1 MIDSTL
7 IVVLLLLTIVTAVH
21 VYLKSDD
28 EGPGPRRFPLFGDL
42 HYSPIDKPLTNWD
55 AWAKQNGAIVAARLF
70 GIVPIIILN
79 TTEVATELF
88 NKRSQWYSNRP
99 RSVTMEMIT
108 GASPGKCKFTLLHDY
123 DADLQQYHRILS
135 PSIGAPSAP
144 RYQPLME
151 VESMQLP
158 VDLIA
163 LAERDEDHIT
173 STRVVYPHFERTQ
186 GSIIMSLHYG
196 MRIPTC
202 EDPILHQV
210 VNMQAKLSHLVAHPG
225 LPDSLPALRHLPA
238 LVSPWKRHANKI
250 YDEQTK
256 LHTELMNHG
265 RRCEGWNA
273 TKQIIA
279 ATEKQTQNPQ
289 IPDLDLA
296 FMLATSVQGG
306 METSPRQI
314 LWLFPGLIQNPGFLK
329 KAHAVLDEV
338 VGHDRLPS
346 FQDRPKLPLIDA
358 AAHELMRWRPVAPG
372 SVPRRA
378 DRDDHYKGIKIGKG
392 TMVMA
397 NAWGIGRDEAV
408 FDPSLGNLDDYVP
421 ERWLMR
427 DENNGQPKLRSN
439 LPLAAFGQGRR
450 SCLGKKIAVDGMF
463 IQVARLLWAF
473 DIEPVEEVD
482 PWKMDVVG
490 LMIIPSNFRF
500 KLKSRNILTGATIKK
515 EWIKAG
521 QP

>member
-1 MIDSTL
+1 MVDLTPFVILL
-7 IVVLLLLTIVTAVH
+7 ILTIITAVY
-21 VYLKSDD
+21 VYLKSDA
-28 EGPGPRRFPLFGDL
+28 EGSRPRKFPLFGDL
-42 HYSPIDKPLTNWD
+42 HYSPDKPLINWD
-55 AWAKQNGAIVAARLF
+55 AWAKQNGPIVTAKLF

-79 TTEVATELF
+79 TSEVATELF
-88 NKRSQWYSNRP
+88 SKRSQWYSNRP

-108 GASPGKCKFTLLHDY
+108 GAGPGKSKFTLLHDY
-123 DADLQQYHRILS
+123 DADLQLYHRILS
-135 PSIGAPSAP
+135 PTIGAPSTP

-151 VESMQLP
+151 LESMQLL
-158 VDLIA
+158 VDLVA
-163 LAERDEDHIT
+163 LAERSEDHIT
-173 STRVVYPHFERTQ
+173 STRAVYSLFERTQ

-196 MRIPTC
+196 MHIPTC

-256 LHTELMNHG
+256 LYMKLMNHG
-265 RRCEGWNA
+265 RSCEG
-273 TKQIIA
+273 
-279 ATEKQTQNPQ
+279 PQ
-289 IPDLDLA
+289 VPDLDLA
-296 FMLATSVQGG
+296 FMLATSIQGG

-314 LWLFPGLIQNPGFLK
+314 LWLFLGLIQNPAFLK
-329 KAHAVLDEV
+329 KAHTVLDEV

-346 FQDRPKLPLIDA
+346 FQDRPRLPLIDA
-358 AAHELMRWRPVAPG
+358 AVHELLRWRPVAPG

-378 DRDDHYKGIKIGKG
+378 ERDDEYKGIKIRKE
-392 TMVMA
+392 TMIMA

-408 FDPSLGNLDDYVP
+408 FYPSLGDLDDYVP
-421 ERWLMR
+421 ERWLIH
-427 DENNGQPKLRSN
+427 DENNGQPKLRSS

-450 SCLGKKIAVDGMF
+450 SCLGKKVAIDGMF

-490 LMIIPSNFRF
+490 LMIMPNGFRF
-500 KLKSRNILTGATIKK
+500 KLK
-515 EWIKAG
+515 
-521 QP
+521 P